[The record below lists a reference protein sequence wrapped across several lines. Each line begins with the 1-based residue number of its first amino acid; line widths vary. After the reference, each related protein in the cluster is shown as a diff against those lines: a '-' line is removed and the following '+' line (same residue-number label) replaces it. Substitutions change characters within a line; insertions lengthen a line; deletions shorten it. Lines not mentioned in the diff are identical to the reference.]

1 MAGASKAVADS
12 RANLPFVYRQYSA
25 EQLKQVL
32 YKMYLIRRFEEGAE
46 ECYTRGLIHGT
57 MHLSIGQEASA
68 MGICMPLGED
78 DQITSTHRGH
88 GHCIAKGA
96 EVKRMF
102 AEFFGKTTGYCK
114 GRGGSMHIADVAK
127 GNLGANGIVAGGIP
141 IAVGAALSSKMMK
154 TGKVV
159 VSFFGDGANNEG
171 AFHEALNMA
180 SIWKLPV
187 IFVCENNG
195 YGMSTSTARSTAV
208 KNIADRAAA
217 YSMPG
222 VIVNGNIF
230 SEVAEAS
237 HQAVARA
244 RAGEGPTLIESK
256 TYRHRGHSKSDRNRY
271 RTKEEIEDWMS
282 NRDPITLFENEL
294 REFGFVD
301 DKGIEA
307 IRDAVAQEIADGIE
321 FAKAS
326 PSPDIGDDS
335 ELCLYGAGVMD
346 AMVRELSYAQAIQE
360 AMAIAMDMDE
370 RVFLMGEDIGV
381 YGGAFQVTG
390 DLVERFG
397 TERVI
402 DTPISELGGAGVA
415 VGAAL
420 TGMRPIFEF
429 QFSDFATLAME
440 QIVNQAAKMR
450 FMLGGEVSVPVV
462 MRFPAGSGTGAAA
475 QHSQSLEAWLGHVP
489 GLKVIQPATPYDAK
503 GMLLAAVADPDP
515 VMIFEHKLLYKMK
528 GPVPEGYYTV
538 PIGKADIRRE
548 GRDLTIVA
556 TSIMV
561 HKALEAAAALEAEG
575 IDIEVVDLRT
585 IRPMDKQ
592 TVIDSVKKT
601 SRLICVYEAVKTL
614 GIGAEVSAMI
624 AESEAFDYLDAP
636 IVRLGGAETPI
647 PYNPELEKAT
657 VPQVPD
663 IIAAARDL
671 VKGVR

>member
-1 MAGASKAVADS
+1 MAGASKAIADS

-68 MGICMPLGED
+68 MGICMPLAED

-141 IAVGAALSSKMMK
+141 IAVGAGLSSKMMK

-180 SIWKLPV
+180 AIWKLPV

-208 KNIADRAAA
+208 KNIAERAAA

-282 NRDPITLFENEL
+282 NRDPITLFESEL
-294 REFGFVD
+294 REFGFID
-301 DKGIEA
+301 DKGIEG
-307 IRDAVAQEIADGIE
+307 IRDAVAREIADGIE
-321 FAKAS
+321 FAKTS
-326 PSPDIGDDS
+326 PSPDIESIQDYVYT
-335 ELCLYGAGVMD
+335 E
-346 AMVRELSYAQAIQE
+346 QA
-360 AMAIAMDMDE
+360 
-370 RVFLMGEDIGV
+370 
-381 YGGAFQVTG
+381 
-390 DLVERFG
+390 
-397 TERVI
+397 
-402 DTPISELGGAGVA
+402 
-415 VGAAL
+415 
-420 TGMRPIFEF
+420 
-429 QFSDFATLAME
+429 
-440 QIVNQAAKMR
+440 
-450 FMLGGEVSVPVV
+450 
-462 MRFPAGSGTGAAA
+462 
-475 QHSQSLEAWLGHVP
+475 
-489 GLKVIQPATPYDAK
+489 
-503 GMLLAAVADPDP
+503 
-515 VMIFEHKLLYKMK
+515 
-528 GPVPEGYYTV
+528 
-538 PIGKADIRRE
+538 
-548 GRDLTIVA
+548 
-556 TSIMV
+556 
-561 HKALEAAAALEAEG
+561 
-575 IDIEVVDLRT
+575 
-585 IRPMDKQ
+585 
-592 TVIDSVKKT
+592 
-601 SRLICVYEAVKTL
+601 
-614 GIGAEVSAMI
+614 
-624 AESEAFDYLDAP
+624 
-636 IVRLGGAETPI
+636 
-647 PYNPELEKAT
+647 
-657 VPQVPD
+657 
-663 IIAAARDL
+663 
-671 VKGVR
+671 